1 MGSILWQELYF
12 RLHKG
17 TRMLGLFY
25 QYLIH
30 NNKIVLPGL
39 GTVALQRLSSESDI
53 AGHTISP
60 PSYTF
65 TWLQGSTTPPKR
77 FFIWLA
83 EQLNI
88 AEEEAAIRVNNFVAD
103 IKREINAGKEIKW
116 NGVGVI
122 RRGLDSGIEFEP
134 ERRRLFFEETVQ
146 ADKVI
151 HENSR
156 HTILVGDA
164 EKSSDQ
170 MNEILL
176 FPDRK
181 KLRLTPYTAAVAI
194 LLLALIFTA
203 WYLFQHGLNATAVS
217 GKPKLTPKEAPAT
230 YKQVQ

>member
-1 MGSILWQELYF
+1 M
-12 RLHKG
+12 HKRI
-17 TRMLGLFY
+17 RMLGLFY
-25 QYLIH
+25 QYLIR
-30 NNKIVLPGL
+30 NDKIVLPGL
-39 GTVALQRLSSESDI
+39 GTVVLQRLSSESDI
-53 AGHTISP
+53 AGHTVSP
-60 PSYTF
+60 PLYTF
-65 TWLQGSTTPPKR
+65 AWQQGSTTPPKR
-77 FFIWLA
+77 FFVWLA
-83 EQLNI
+83 QQLNI
-88 AEEEAAIRVNNFVAD
+88 AEEDAAMQVNNFISD
-103 IKREINAGKEIKW
+103 IKREINAGKEMKW
-116 NGVGVI
+116 EGVGII

-134 ERRRLFFEETVQ
+134 ERRKLFFEESVQ

-176 FPDRK
+176 FPARK
-181 KLRLTPYTAAVAI
+181 KLRLTAYTAAIAI

-217 GKPKLTPKEAPAT
+217 GKSKLTPKEAPAT